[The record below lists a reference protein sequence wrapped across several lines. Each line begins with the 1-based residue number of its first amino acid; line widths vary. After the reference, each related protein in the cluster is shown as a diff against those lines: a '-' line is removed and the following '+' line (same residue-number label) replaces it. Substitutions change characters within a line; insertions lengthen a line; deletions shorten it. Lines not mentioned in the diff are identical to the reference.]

1 MAEEN
6 MEAIDDNSQKI
17 LAATNGQNIQTPK
30 KSAKITQRTPSSL
43 TSNLPNDYINQPN
56 PNVTKGL
63 PFYLNELIS
72 YPKEESRAFITNF
85 RQLLYENLLSDPE
98 EPKNIQTAFMTTFGF
113 ESQLLLPIA
122 EELQK
127 FQQINDYT
135 SNKLE
140 KDYAGIKNWT
150 LILHGKPK
158 NLVYGSG
165 AYHPKLWL
173 YKFPSFLRVVIGSGN
188 LTIGDWTAWSNCLWF
203 KDLPLKSL
211 QNTPVEEN
219 LAFKNY
225 LKFFQEQ
232 IIPEFVS
239 FFVLKNRAKLG
250 GLKD

>member
-1 MAEEN
+1 MQNFKRGSPNNNTKSSKEVLIMQQSKKKVKTNQKSVSEMAEEN

-127 FQQINDYT
+127 F
-135 SNKLE
+135 
-140 KDYAGIKNWT
+140 
-150 LILHGKPK
+150 
-158 NLVYGSG
+158 
-165 AYHPKLWL
+165 
-173 YKFPSFLRVVIGSGN
+173 
-188 LTIGDWTAWSNCLWF
+188 
-203 KDLPLKSL
+203 
-211 QNTPVEEN
+211 
-219 LAFKNY
+219 
-225 LKFFQEQ
+225 
-232 IIPEFVS
+232 
-239 FFVLKNRAKLG
+239 
-250 GLKD
+250 